1 MRSPWSQ
8 GAVDDFITFI
18 DALETSLWST
28 TEGLGALEA
37 LSTAVQALEDQ
48 AVPSTADI
56 SSQLDGKMRLLAN

>member
-1 MRSPWSQ
+1 M
-8 GAVDDFITFI
+8 DDFITFI
-18 DALETSLWST
+18 DTLETSLWST